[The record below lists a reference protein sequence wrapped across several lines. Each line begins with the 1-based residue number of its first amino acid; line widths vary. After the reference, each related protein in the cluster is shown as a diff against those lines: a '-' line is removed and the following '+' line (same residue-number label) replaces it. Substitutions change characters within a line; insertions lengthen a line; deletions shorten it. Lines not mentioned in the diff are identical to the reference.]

1 MASYA
6 DRQGEVLH
14 PGRRLFIWIL
24 ANADALIALVLAVV
38 VSTLGFLGVAST
50 ALVAKATV
58 VTLAVLAFVLLQDRR
73 RHMTT
78 LEAITR
84 LDHKV
89 DRRNPVRVLSGRDI
103 SRVLAEARRD
113 TDRWFFRGSTATY
126 VRAVTLPECISHARS
141 ARRELHI
148 RLEILDPT
156 SNAACQH
163 YVRLHQSFAEGP
175 NSPEQSWTVPGTRV
189 ELYATI
195 LAACWHAQRYRPLS
209 MQIGLSTVA
218 STFRWE
224 LSSGYF
230 ILTQRGP
237 RFPAMVIEK
246 SDPYYAFWASELNA
260 SFQQARIVPVDI
272 ARDIDIADDPTV
284 DEVRAVFATLGL
296 DLRKDEFQDAIVQEI
311 ISKALHDSNPY
322 ASPDS

>member
-1 MASYA
+1 
-6 DRQGEVLH
+6 
-14 PGRRLFIWIL
+14 
-24 ANADALIALVLAVV
+24 
-38 VSTLGFLGVAST
+38 
-50 ALVAKATV
+50 
-58 VTLAVLAFVLLQDRR
+58 
-73 RHMTT
+73 
-78 LEAITR
+78 
-84 LDHKV
+84 
-89 DRRNPVRVLSGRDI
+89 
-103 SRVLAEARRD
+103 
-113 TDRWFFRGSTATY
+113 
-126 VRAVTLPECISHARS
+126 
-141 ARRELHI
+141 
-148 RLEILDPT
+148 
-156 SNAACQH
+156 
-163 YVRLHQSFAEGP
+163 
-175 NSPEQSWTVPGTRV
+175 
-189 ELYATI
+189 
-195 LAACWHAQRYRPLS
+195 